1 VIHRFVRSED
11 TGGNKMGKT
20 VSAMLSGMCMAM
32 MALGPASAQPAAPGG
47 SLGKAPSCTPPPA
60 APRPPAAA
68 PAGGPPPAPPPR
80 AKLPI
85 TAIPGVIASNVGW
98 TKVWQHESNSADGLI
113 PDQDGN
119 VLMAQEDYDT
129 VLRLHPDG
137 STDVAVAGAKGIGAV
152 SIDRQGRLY
161 GAHRTERP
169 KSVKPDKDQIMNA
182 IRILTPSEQVIGQ
195 AWAGNAPAERP
206 NDLIADNHG
215 GVWFTAVCLYYA
227 SPTGVTTVA
236 ENLNTNGINLSPDE
250 KTLYVTNGPAIV
262 AFDVKGPGKLANRRD
277 FARLQAGGSGDGMAV
292 DSAGR
297 LYVSSGP
304 GVQVFDKTGQ
314 YLGLIPTPRDVISVT
329 IAGPDRKTLFV
340 SGAGAEDDKGQPIK
354 AGPQDWAA
362 TVYKIPLLAQGIKG
376 HAK

>member
-1 VIHRFVRSED
+1 MMRKALSVMVSGI
-11 TGGNKMGKT
+11 GMG
-20 VSAMLSGMCMAM
+20 AL
-32 MALGPASAQPAAPGG
+32 ALGQVPALAQPAAPAE

-60 APRPPAAA
+60 PPRPPTAPAPRP
-68 PAGGPPPAPPPR
+68 
-80 AKLPI
+80 KLPV
-85 TAIPGVIASNVGW
+85 TAIPGVIAGDASW
-98 TKVWQHESNSADGLI
+98 TKVWQHEANSSDGLI
-113 PDQDGN
+113 PDKDGN

-137 STDVAVAGAKGIGAV
+137 TTDVAVAGAKGVGAV

-161 GAHRTERP
+161 GAHRTEQPR
-169 KSVKPDKDQIMNA
+169 SVKPDKDQILNA
-182 IRILTPSEQVIGQ
+182 IRILTPKQEVIGQ
-195 AWAGNAPAERP
+195 AWPGFGPAIRP

-227 SPTGVTTVA
+227 SPAGVTTAA

-250 KTLYVTNGPAIV
+250 KTLYVTNGATIV

-277 FARLQAGGSGDGMAV
+277 FATLQAGGAGDGMAV

-304 GVQVFDKTGQ
+304 GVQVIDKTGQ
-314 YLGLIPTPRDVISVT
+314 YLGLIPTPRAVISVT
-329 IAGPDRKTLFV
+329 IAGPDRNLLFV
-340 SGAGAEDDKGQPIK
+340 SGAGAEDDEGKPIK

-362 TVYKIPLLAQGIKG
+362 TVYKIPLLAHGIKG